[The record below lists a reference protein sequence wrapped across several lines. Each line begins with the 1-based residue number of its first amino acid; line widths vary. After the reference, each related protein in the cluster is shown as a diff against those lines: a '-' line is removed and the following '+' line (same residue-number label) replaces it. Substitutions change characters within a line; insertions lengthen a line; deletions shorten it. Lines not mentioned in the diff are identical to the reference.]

1 MPTSSDAESERNA
14 DVVST
19 SVKMPKFK
27 DGTFWT
33 STKFHLKLCLEHRWE
48 NDDLDI
54 AEFMTDLNY
63 DESSIDGGV
72 VAEADKAIYL
82 AISLAAEPGSSA
94 LSTIVAARFNTA
106 KPQVKKH
113 QGRKWFQL
121 LDSLY
126 TCEDKNASTL
136 PGLQQKFFSM
146 SKKRDETTQDYVD
159 RMDTIVAQ
167 IRKKSLSLKLPGN

>member
-1 MPTSSDAESERNA
+1 MNPA
-14 DVVST
+14 ST
-19 SVKMPKFK
+19 GAWWRQQTRPF
-27 DGTFWT
+27 TWP
-33 STKFHLKLCLEHRWE
+33 E
-48 NDDLDI
+48 
-54 AEFMTDLNY
+54 
-63 DESSIDGGV
+63 
-72 VAEADKAIYL
+72 
-82 AISLAAEPGSSA
+82 SSA
-94 LSTIVAARFNTA
+94 LSTIVAARFKAA

-167 IRKKSLSLKLPGN
+167 IR